1 MNIRLM
7 VRTAVCGIFL
17 VILVAMVP
25 SQLWGAGNGDSPP
38 LQGEGQG
45 GDGLSSADILKRVQ
59 ATYRDVNDFTA
70 DFVQQSYIQGFDAK
84 NFKGKLYLKK
94 PGLVRWDYI
103 KPVKQNIIING
114 ETITLYFHEQKQAII
129 QKVSDHPDAEP
140 AMGLLSNIE
149 KWEDNF
155 IVKSGEPSSDFF
167 RLKLAPRT
175 MMMVKEVIVEI
186 DKETSYIKKLTLTE
200 DSGNKV
206 SFSFSGTKFNSGIK
220 NSLFDFKIPGGTE
233 VLKY

>member
-1 MNIRLM
+1 MRSS
-7 VRTAVCGIFL
+7 VCGMLL
-17 VILVAMVP
+17 VLIIAIIP
-25 SQLWGAGNGDSPP
+25 SPLWGEGK
-38 LQGEGQG
+38 GEGG
-45 GDGLSSADILKRVQ
+45 PTADILKKVQ

-114 ETITLYFHEQKQAII
+114 DTITLYFHEQKQAII

-149 KWEDNF
+149 KWDDSFSVKGED
-155 IVKSGEPSSDFF
+155 PSVDSF
-167 RLKLAPRT
+167 RLKLTPRT
-175 MMMVKEVIVEI
+175 MTMVKEVIVEI
-186 DKETSYIKKLTLTE
+186 DKETSYIIKLTLIE
-200 DSGNKV
+200 NSGNKV
-206 SFSFSGTKFNSGIK
+206 SFSFSGIKFNSGIK
-220 NSLFDFKIPGGTE
+220 DSLFDFRIPKGTE